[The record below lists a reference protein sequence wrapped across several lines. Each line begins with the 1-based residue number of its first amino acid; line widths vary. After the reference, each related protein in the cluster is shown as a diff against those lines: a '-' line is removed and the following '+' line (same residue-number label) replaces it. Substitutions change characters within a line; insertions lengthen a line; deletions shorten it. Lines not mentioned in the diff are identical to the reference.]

1 MKNVELLKMLNDI
14 DEKFLTEEYQ
24 PNLKKDI
31 EYLLKKG

>member
-24 PNLKKDI
+24 PNLKKR
-31 EYLLKKG
+31 